1 MVEVGIMN
9 YEAYRRNFFV
19 ELQPK
24 SRFKFR
30 DSFGV
35 TLYFEAFD
43 AAVKYYS
50 KSLDHLDMSR
60 DGDQGLGDWK
70 RVVDVAAGEGGEPY
84 KRGNQFRDGNAIGS

>member
-43 AAVKYYS
+43 AAVKYYE
-50 KSLDHLDMSR
+50 
-60 DGDQGLGDWK
+60 QVLGPPRYVEGWGPG
-70 RVVDVAAGEGGEPY
+70 AGRLETGG
-84 KRGNQFRDGNAIGS
+84 